1 MTQVTEIAPDLFRI
15 STFVPEADLQFNQF
29 VVRDDELLLALR
41 DCAAV
46 FRDVLGGR
54 NHGA

>member
-15 STFVPEADLQFNQF
+15 STFVPEA
-29 VVRDDELLLALR
+29 V
-41 DCAAV
+41 CTAV

>member
-1 MTQVTEIAPDLFRI
+1 MTQVTEIAPDLFRV

>member
-1 MTQVTEIAPDLFRI
+1 MTQVTEIAPDLFRV

-29 VVRDDELLLALR
+29 MVRDDEPLLALR
-41 DCAAV
+41 DCAA
-46 FRDVLGGR
+46 GR